1 MGLFNFYQISAF
13 QYNQPIC
20 FTGVLEWCVN
30 TEPISE
36 FLIGPDKKS
45 GAHKSYNP
53 NDFTDNKCMSLM
65 KQTYEKAMKL
75 NDVES
80 KKLRRETFQEI
91 CRKFRPVFRHF
102 FYENFPSPSQHLER
116 RLAYTRSCATSS
128 MIGYILGK

>member
-1 MGLFNFYQISAF
+1 MAKQQL

-36 FLIGPDKKS
+36 FLIGENKNS

-53 NDFTDNKCMSLM
+53 NDFTDGQCFKLM
-65 KQTYEKAMKL
+65 KETSEKAMKL
-75 NDVES
+75 RNDVQS
-80 KKLRRETFQEI
+80 KKLKTERFQEI

-116 RLAYTRSCATSS
+116 RLTYTRSCATSS
-128 MIGYILGK
+128 MIGYILGE